1 MSKRHVMR
9 LGENR
14 RLAEWY
20 LDRVDP
26 SRLAGHEQKVWLAL
40 IRELKPAPF
49 VLERLIKLRE
59 SGRMT
64 PELAHIWPTK
74 PRSWATPN

>member
-1 MSKRHVMR
+1 VRTGGWRSGISIVSTHR
-9 LGENR
+9 
-14 RLAEWY
+14 A
-20 LDRVDP
+20 
-26 SRLAGHEQKVWLAL
+26 LAGHEQTVWLAL
-40 IRELKPAPF
+40 IREFKPAPF

-74 PRSWATPN
+74 PRSWAIPN